1 MRYFTYIVKI
11 LERALW
17 EAKLLVTT
25 TRFSVVGVFVID
37 YTALCYFILIL
48 LYLLVTVQ
56 TLGIFL
62 FNVFGS
68 NFHCFMW
75 LLIYT
80 LSMLIYLKE

>member
-37 YTALCYFILIL
+37 YIALSYFI
-48 LYLLVTVQ
+48 
-56 TLGIFL
+56 
-62 FNVFGS
+62 
-68 NFHCFMW
+68 
-75 LLIYT
+75 
-80 LSMLIYLKE
+80 